1 MNIKGLL
8 EEALMPEFNSMIF
21 LPGKAVPAMN
31 YNAYNL
37 LSFLLE
43 KFVLREK

>member
-1 MNIKGLL
+1 MSIKGLF
-8 EEALMPEFNSMIF
+8 EEALTPEFNSMIL
-21 LPGKAVPAMN
+21 LPGKTVPAVN

-43 KFVLREK
+43 KFVLREN